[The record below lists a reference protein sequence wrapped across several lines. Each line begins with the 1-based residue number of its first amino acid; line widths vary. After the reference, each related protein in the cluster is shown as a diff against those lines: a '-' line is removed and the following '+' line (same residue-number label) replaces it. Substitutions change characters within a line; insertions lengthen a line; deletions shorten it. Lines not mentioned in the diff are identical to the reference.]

1 MIYVTRLNHVQVVL
15 NSQLIEY
22 VEATPD
28 TVITLTNGEKL
39 MVLEPAEE
47 IIARVVDYQ
56 RRIHEGCHVPGLH
69 QAHEPSFT
77 GGPANGG
84 R

>member
-1 MIYVTRLNHVQVVL
+1 MIYVTRLNHVQIAL

-28 TVITLTNGEKL
+28 TIISLTNGEKL
-39 MVLEPAEE
+39 MVLESVEE
-47 IIARVVDYQ
+47 IIARVVDYH
-56 RRIHEGCHVPGLH
+56 RRIQEGCHGTLIDAQPQHSVKIG
-69 QAHEPSFT
+69 EPD
-77 GGPANGG
+77 GG